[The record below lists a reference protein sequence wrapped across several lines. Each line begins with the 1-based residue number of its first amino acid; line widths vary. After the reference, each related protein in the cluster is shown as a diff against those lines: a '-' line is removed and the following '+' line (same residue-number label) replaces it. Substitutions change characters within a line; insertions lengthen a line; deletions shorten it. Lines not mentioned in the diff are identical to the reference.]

1 MEAVEKNSMKEFDV
15 RNLFHEKNPK
25 VARWIPGFVFR
36 YLRKI
41 TRQDFV
47 NEIIRDYGH
56 LKGHDFSASMMK
68 YFNLTIEVEGE
79 ENTYLLAWT
88 TTPWTLPGN
97 LALAVGEDID
107 YVKIKSGEETY
118 ILAADRLN
126 DYKNELD
133 KTKRIEEI

>member
-1 MEAVEKNSMKEFDV
+1 MESHEKNGVKEFDV
-15 RNLFHEKNPK
+15 REQFHEKNPK
-25 VARWIPGFVFR
+25 LAKWIPAFVYR

-79 ENTYLLAWT
+79 ENLPNEGAYIFAANHPLGGLDGHVLMYLV
-88 TTPWTLPGN
+88 GN
-97 LALAVGEDID
+97 KYG
-107 YVKIKSGEETY
+107 
-118 ILAADRLN
+118 N
-126 DYKNELD
+126 
-133 KTKRIEEI
+133 